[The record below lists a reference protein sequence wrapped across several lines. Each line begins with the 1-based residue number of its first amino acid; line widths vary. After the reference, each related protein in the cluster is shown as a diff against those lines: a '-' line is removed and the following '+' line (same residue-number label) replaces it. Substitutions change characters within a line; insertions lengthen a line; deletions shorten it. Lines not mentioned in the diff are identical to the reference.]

1 MAEAE
6 RAKILVI
13 DDVKSNLVSLRGML
27 QALDY
32 VPYMA
37 QSISAAI
44 SILEKQLPDLILLDI
59 SMPEMDGFEFC
70 EMLKD
75 NPRTRKIPVIFISAV
90 EDIADKE
97 RGFDLGAA
105 DFIQKPFSLSD
116 LALRVKTQLRV
127 SEIQAELESSN
138 RRLNLMT
145 RQLSRRLWEEQE
157 NLVFAMGRLVEQRDE
172 GAANHI
178 DNLSYNSWIIAQAL
192 QLTEEF
198 EEVISENFVQTI
210 KTAVVLHDIGK
221 LSIRDSIILKPAPL
235 TEEERKVVETHT
247 IEGRRIL
254 EEIHKALERN
264 DFIKMA
270 IDIAYCHHEFWDGS
284 GYPQGL
290 KGNEIP
296 LAAQILAIVDVYDVL
311 VNERVYKEAYSPGE
325 AIEIIKAAAGTQ
337 FDERIVDVMVR
348 MQRHLKV

>member
-13 DDVKSNLVSLRGML
+13 DDVKSNLVGLRGML

-75 NPRTRKIPVIFISAV
+75 NPRTRKVPVIFISAV

-116 LALRVKTQLRV
+116 LAIRVKLQLRV
-127 SEIQAELESSN
+127 SEIQEELENSN
-138 RRLNLMT
+138 RRLNMMT

-157 NLVFAMGRLVEQRDE
+157 NLVFTMGRLVERRDE

-210 KTAVVLHDIGK
+210 KIAVVLHDIGK
-221 LSIRDSIILKPAPL
+221 ISIRDSIILKPAPL
-235 TEEERKVVETHT
+235 TEEERRVMQTHT
-247 IEGRRIL
+247 TEGRRIL
-254 EEIHKALERN
+254 EEIHRELDRN
-264 DFIKMA
+264 DFMKMA
-270 IDIAYCHHEFWDGS
+270 IDIAYCHHECWDGS

-290 KGNEIP
+290 KGDEIP

-311 VNERVYKEAYSPGE
+311 VNERVYKEAYSPEE
-325 AIEIIKAAAGTQ
+325 ALEMIKEGAGTQ

-348 MQRHLKV
+348 MHRHLKV

>member
-32 VPYMA
+32 VPFMA
-37 QSISAAI
+37 HSISAAI
-44 SILEKQLPDLILLDI
+44 SILEKMLPDLILLDI

-75 NPRTRKIPVIFISAV
+75 NPRTRRIPVIFISAV
-90 EDIADKE
+90 EDIAEKE
-97 RGFDLGAA
+97 RGFALGAA

-116 LALRVKTQLRV
+116 LAIRVKLQLRV
-127 SEIQAELESSN
+127 AATQEELENSN

-172 GAANHI
+172 GAANHT
-178 DNLSYNSWIIAQAL
+178 DNLSYNSWIVAQAL

-198 EEVISENFVQTI
+198 EEIISENFVQTI

-221 LSIRDSIILKPAPL
+221 LSIRDDIILKPAPL
-235 TEEERKVVETHT
+235 TEQERKVMQNHT

-254 EEIHKALERN
+254 EDIHRELDRN
-264 DFIKMA
+264 DFMKMA
-270 IDIAYCHHEFWDGS
+270 IDIAYCHHECWDGS

-290 KGNEIP
+290 KGDEIP
-296 LAAQILAIVDVYDVL
+296 LAAQILSIVDVYDVL
-311 VNERVYKEAYSPGE
+311 VNERVYKEAYTQEE
-325 AIEIIKAAAGTQ
+325 AIEIIKAGAGTQ